1 MCDRSR
7 VTRKCC
13 FAVIIY
19 SPPFLF
25 LFLPFHK
32 PLRSE
37 YDREVLLSVQFRGWG
52 SVGWGS
58 VGGTAY
64 VDKIQLLSGGREG
77 WFGSEGYL
85 LFLWRTL
92 FELPEVTL
100 GSPQLLQLLF

>member
-1 MCDRSR
+1 MLL
-7 VTRKCC
+7 CC
-13 FAVIIY
+13 HY
-19 SPPFLF
+19 LQPPPFSF
-25 LFLPFHK
+25 SSSPFHK

-37 YDREVLLSVQFRGWG
+37 YDREVLLSVQLRGWG

-58 VGGTAY
+58 VGWGFVGGTAY

-85 LFLWRTL
+85 LFGGRTL
-92 FELPEVTL
+92 LELPEVTL